1 MNHQETLELLQQ
13 RFPDEVLEH
22 PESIDFTVILSRG
35 HLVEVARFLR
45 EERGYDLL
53 SNLTAV
59 DRPEYF
65 EVVYHLYSTTD
76 PAPPL
81 ALKVRLEDKEDP
93 RLPSVTGVWEGANL
107 QEREVY
113 DLFGIVFEGH
123 PKLERIL
130 LWDGFPGHP
139 LRKDFVNRTYSFAEM
154 RPTLPPEEQR

>member
-1 MNHQETLELLQQ
+1 MNHEQTLALLRE
-13 RFPDEVLEH
+13 RFPEAVLDH
-22 PESIDFTVILSRG
+22 PESLDFTIVLDG
-35 HLVEVARFLR
+35 GQLVEIARFLH
-45 EERGYDLL
+45 ELGYDYLC
-53 SNLTAV
+53 NLTAV

-65 EVVYHLYSTTD
+65 EVVYHLYSIKD

-93 RLPSVTGVWEGANL
+93 RLPSVTSVWQGANL

-130 LWDGFPGHP
+130 LWEGFPGHP
-139 LRKDFVNRTYSFAEM
+139 LRKDFVNRTYSFEEM
-154 RPTLPPEEQR
+154 RLTLPPEKER